1 MGTETLLKDLGG
13 IQGWIL
19 VLKAK
24 PDEAKVVLFFSL
36 KALLLTTLEK

>member
-1 MGTETLLKDLGG
+1 MFTWQGVGAETLLKDQGG

-24 PDEAKVVLFFSL
+24 PDEAKLFFPLSKL
-36 KALLLTTLEK
+36 CC